1 MNTTSLPEKLILAS
15 SSKYR
20 KKLLERLGISFS
32 CISPKIDETQ
42 KTTES
47 PENLVERLAIQKAKV
62 VADQHPDASVIGSD
76 QVAVFMGQVI
86 GKPGS
91 HEKAFAQLTQF
102 SGKTVSFLTAVS
114 IQCVQTSFLE
124 HHTDHTRVSFRALSS
139 GEIERYLEKEK
150 PYDCAGAFKAE
161 ALGIVLFDK
170 IASDDPTAITGLPM
184 IRTSAM
190 LRCAGFQLP

>member
-20 KKLLERLGISFS
+20 KKLLERLGVSFL
-32 CISPKIDETQ
+32 CMSPQIDETQ
-42 KTTES
+42 KNTES
-47 PENLVERLAIQKAKV
+47 PEALVKRLAMQKAMV
-62 VADQHPDASVIGSD
+62 VAGQHPASTVIGSD

-91 HEKAFAQLTQF
+91 HDKAIAQLTQF

-114 IQCVQTSFLE
+114 VQCIHSNFMEHYTDFTS
-124 HHTDHTRVSFRALSS
+124 VSFRTLTAR
-139 GEIERYLEKEK
+139 EITRYLQKEK

-161 ALGIVLFDK
+161 SLGIVLFDK
-170 IASDDPTAITGLPM
+170 IASDDPTAITGLPL
-184 IRTSAM
+184 IQTSAM
-190 LRCAGFQLP
+190 LRRAGLQLP